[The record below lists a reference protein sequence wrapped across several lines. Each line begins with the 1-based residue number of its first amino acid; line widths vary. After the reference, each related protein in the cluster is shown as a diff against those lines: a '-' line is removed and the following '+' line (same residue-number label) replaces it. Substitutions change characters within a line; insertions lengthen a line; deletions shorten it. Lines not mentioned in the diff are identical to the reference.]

1 VAGKAFWVSL
11 IVLALLILLVR
22 FLGGEHT
29 LYILRGLYSSNRAR
43 RVIVLSI
50 LLVCF
55 CIWALSSKPRGR

>member
-1 VAGKAFWVSL
+1 
-11 IVLALLILLVR
+11 VLALLILLVR